1 MAKKAK
7 EEIFEDAV
15 NNTLKEEEAVF
26 STESLQDVENLTA
39 DVVEENWPD
48 DELPYMEEADT
59 QLEAE
64 NGDGMMEAVD
74 QDEQSEDTDLTSETE
89 PITTVDDSTDTHVAD
104 APDEPVEQ
112 KPRRRS
118 RAASNR
124 VLTIDDDTHVQS
136 AEEKEAYLWM
146 ELRNSMRSKRVLT
159 GTMGGV
165 ERLSGGLSVAV
176 VYYKEMRIVI
186 PSTEMFI
193 NIDEHGGSDQREL
206 HNRYTQILTRMLGA
220 EIDFVVSGIDRRSS
234 SVVASRRV
242 AMLRKQQHYFLTSN
256 RGGGPLIQEGQI
268 VEARIISVGEKNM
281 RVEVFGVEAT
291 VLARDIAWEWVD
303 DCANYHQIGEH
314 VLVKIMRVTRDDEN
328 NLRIAVSVREAV
340 SNPARDNIRKCVVQG
355 KYIGKVTGVD
365 IRAIYVRLNVGV
377 NAIATAVHDRK
388 TPCRKDDVS
397 FVITRIDEEAG
408 LAIGIITRVIKQ
420 YI

>member
-15 NNTLKEEEAVF
+15 NNTLTKEEAIF

-74 QDEQSEDTDLTSETE
+74 QDELSVDTDLTSETE
-89 PITTVDDSTDTHVAD
+89 TITIDDSTDIHVAD
-104 APDEPVEQ
+104 APDEPAEQ
-112 KPRRRS
+112 KSRRRS

-165 ERLSGGLSVAV
+165 ERMSGGLSVAV

-256 RGGGPLIQEGQI
+256 RGNDPLIKEGQI

-365 IRAIYVRLNVGV
+365 TRAIYVRLNVGV

>member
-15 NNTLKEEEAVF
+15 NNTLTEEAAIF

-39 DVVEENWPD
+39 DVVEENWPN

-74 QDEQSEDTDLTSETE
+74 QDELSVDTDLTSETE
-89 PITTVDDSTDTHVAD
+89 PITIDDVTDTHVAD
-104 APDEPVEQ
+104 APDEPAEQ

-165 ERLSGGLSVAV
+165 ERMSGGLSVAV

-193 NIDEHGGSDQREL
+193 HIDEHGGSDQREL

-220 EIDFVVSGIDRRSS
+220 EIDFVVSGLDRRSS

-365 IRAIYVRLNVGV
+365 TRAIYVRLNVGV